1 MKPIL
6 EVINIGKKFRI
17 QHELKSYLSLRE
29 SLMGI
34 FQRKN
39 TSYEEFHALED
50 INFNVYQGEAIG
62 IIGKNGAGKST
73 LLKILSKITPPSQGK
88 IISRGRIASLLEVGT
103 GFHPEL
109 TGRENV
115 FLNGSILGMS
125 NAEIKSKFDEII
137 DFSNT
142 EKFLDTP
149 LKHYSSGMQLRLAF
163 AVAAFLEPE
172 ILIIDEVLAV
182 GDAEFQK
189 KCMGKMESASKEEG
203 KTILFVSHDLN
214 AITNLTRKSLLLKS
228 GKFAGFD
235 ETPKIVEKYLEGD
248 SGDKVY
254 KKEIDLKK
262 PLPQFIS
269 AGIKTSLPD
278 DIHAADA
285 EMEVNL
291 QIYVNEETRHTSW
304 LTVQIMDSMD
314 RGCVHVSLSSLQL
327 PLCKSKGI
335 QTITCRFPRLRLYQ
349 GQYHFNFYLSGPPGE
364 PIYEII
370 RNVCPFKVM
379 IIGKERDWSYWPNE
393 CVYFEDA
400 EWDLAKI
407 SE

>member
-115 FLNGSILGMS
+115 FLNGSILGMT

-400 EWDLAKI
+400 KWDLTKI
-407 SE
+407 AE

>member
-228 GKFAGFD
+228 GRFAGFD

>member
-115 FLNGSILGMS
+115 FLNGSILGMT

-407 SE
+407 S

>member
-115 FLNGSILGMS
+115 FLNGSILGMT